1 MSPTNTNCPFANVA
15 GGRAPALGLS
25 DHNRDSVLELLPY
38 RTLMEKVYSVLS
50 ARKIIVTCILKLI
63 YKI

>member
-1 MSPTNTNCPFANVA
+1 MLQEVELQLW
-15 GGRAPALGLS
+15 GS

-38 RTLMEKVYSVLS
+38 RTLMEKVCSVLS
-50 ARKIIVTCILKLI
+50 AWQIIVTCILKLI